1 MSGTSGPLTSA
12 PGWPRELISG
22 LQGSSYRGDN
32 GCRGAHMSEW
42 RCGFRE

>member
-1 MSGTSGPLTSA
+1 MRDSSDPLTSA
-12 PGWPRELISG
+12 LVSSRELISG
-22 LQGSSYRGDN
+22 LQGSSYRGDS

>member
-1 MSGTSGPLTSA
+1 MRGTSDPLTSGLA
-12 PGWPRELISG
+12 SSRQLISG
-22 LQGSSYRGDN
+22 LQGSSYRGDS